1 MVHSQPQRA
10 LLRLG
15 VDNNVI
21 CDCRMCS
28 VVREERGKCSEQE
41 MCSLPAECVLYVV
54 REDRSEGYAF
64 RKHHWCMCSVEC
76 VL

>member
-1 MVHSQPQRA
+1 MNVFVYLYISIYFYMVHSQPQRA

-28 VVREERGKCSEQE
+28 VC
-41 MCSLPAECVLYVV
+41 L
-54 REDRSEGYAF
+54 
-64 RKHHWCMCSVEC
+64 H
-76 VL
+76 